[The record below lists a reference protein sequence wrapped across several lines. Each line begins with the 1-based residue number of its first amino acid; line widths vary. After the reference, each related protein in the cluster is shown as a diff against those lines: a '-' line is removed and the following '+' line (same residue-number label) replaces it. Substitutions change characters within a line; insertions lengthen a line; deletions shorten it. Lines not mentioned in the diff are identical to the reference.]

1 MITISDNIKKL
12 PKKDLKKWIA
22 QREKAAKVKDS
33 QDWKDELAKLKE
45 RLEDAKGT
53 GEKGKSD

>member
-1 MITISDNIKKL
+1 MLTISNKIKKL

-22 QREKAAKVKDS
+22 QREKSQKVKDS

-45 RLEDAKGT
+45 RLEDAKET